1 MIIHERDRVQIDSSK
16 YGRHY
21 KEAYGTPMYDML
33 DYIAS
38 LQRQID
44 RLTAGVVQLEKKLDD
59 DSK

>member
-1 MIIHERDRVQIDSSK
+1 MIIKERDRVQIDSAKFGSL
-16 YGRHY
+16 Y
-21 KEAYGTPMYDML
+21 KGTFSVSREML

-44 RLTAGVVQLEKKLDD
+44 RLTARIVQLEKKLDD

>member
-1 MIIHERDRVQIDSSK
+1 MIIKERDRVQIDSARFGSL
-16 YGRHY
+16 Y
-21 KEAYGTPMYDML
+21 KGTSREFREML

-44 RLTAGVVQLEKKLDD
+44 RITTRIVQLEKKLDD